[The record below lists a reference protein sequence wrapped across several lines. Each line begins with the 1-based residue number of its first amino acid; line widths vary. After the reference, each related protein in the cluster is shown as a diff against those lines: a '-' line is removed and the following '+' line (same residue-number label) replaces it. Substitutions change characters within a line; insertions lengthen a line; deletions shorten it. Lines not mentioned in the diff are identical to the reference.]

1 MGAKHLRIGW
11 FRGPSAAARTYLEN
25 SLEKLPLWESIQH
38 HIMYIFIIV
47 LYCSYLWEGRD
58 IVQSTVMDIMYT
70 FIIVHCSYL
79 WEGQNIVKSTV
90 LDMFTIK
97 IVLYYIYL

>member
-1 MGAKHLRIGW
+1 M
-11 FRGPSAAARTYLEN
+11 
-25 SLEKLPLWESIQH
+25 
-38 HIMYIFIIV
+38 
-47 LYCSYLWEGRD
+47 
-58 IVQSTVMDIMYT
+58 QSTVMDIMYT

-90 LDMFTIK
+90 LDMFTFK